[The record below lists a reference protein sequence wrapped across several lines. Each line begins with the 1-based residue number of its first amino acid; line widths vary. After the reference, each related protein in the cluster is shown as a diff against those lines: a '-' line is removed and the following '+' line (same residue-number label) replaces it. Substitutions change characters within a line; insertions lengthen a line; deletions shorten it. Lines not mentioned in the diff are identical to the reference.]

1 MSVPDKYHF
10 PLLIEKTLMNTG
22 TKLGPNFQIN
32 DKTRVDIN
40 IIQWIIL
47 NVLDIMKITL
57 KKQVGDFVKGFMIIM
72 IRKANLTWQ
81 NISLKITINLFLL
94 KISLYFKIT
103 LLIANLRGNIASV
116 AH

>member
-1 MSVPDKYHF
+1 MSVPDKVHF

-32 DKTRVDIN
+32 DKTRVDLN
-40 IIQWIIL
+40 MIQWIIL

-81 NISLKITINLFLL
+81 NISLKITINF
-94 KISLYFKIT
+94 FF
-103 LLIANLRGNIASV
+103 
-116 AH
+116 